1 MKVNKSSV
9 QLICD
14 LERLI
19 GGNCYNPNS
28 LNGYTLEEGLEFR
41 YPVCY
46 KDENGTERKV
56 RNKIV
61 NLKPKDLTS
70 VRYQF
75 GSNHLYIGDAVL
87 KLLNH
92 LENEFGLDFNEL
104 IKNKKI

>member
-1 MKVNKSSV
+1 MKVNNSSIK
-9 QLICD
+9 LICD

-46 KDENGTERKV
+46 QDKNGTERKV
-56 RNKIV
+56 RNTIA
-61 NLKPKDLTS
+61 NLSPKGLNS

-75 GSNHLYIGDAVL
+75 GSNHLYIGDALL

-92 LENEFGLDFNEL
+92 LEQEFGLDFNEL
-104 IKNKKI
+104 LKHKK